1 VEPVRV
7 AVVGA
12 GYWGRKLVYEYMSA
26 ECNKGNVRLASV
38 CDPSPSARLYCKE
51 KLSVKEELLTDN
63 VEDLMEDSKISAV
76 HIATP
81 SPTHFDIARLALE
94 AGKDVLVE
102 KPMTLTSRE
111 AYKLVDLAASRELVL
126 HVGHIFR
133 FNSAVR
139 RARQIL
145 DRGDIG
151 KIYYGRIQWT
161 DSCYFPD
168 RDIIFDLGPHP
179 VDISN
184 QLLHSWPAQVSG
196 FARSYRNSKHHE
208 EIAYGLAEFDDGIFA
223 HMELSWLHPGKV
235 REVTIVGSDAA
246 MVVDCLNQRIV
257 VHGNGETVQV
267 PVDAN
272 NTIESEISW
281 FVDCVDRRYLGV
293 ESGLIGVLTVEVLE
307 AMHKS
312 MWERPSLIGQR
323 VQHDHTAAMVSI
335 LQSIGDDLDRSAF
348 ANDLE
353 ASGLGSERYVEMM
366 SRLGLIRTTATSEG
380 EQYEVTETGLHFL
393 KEYGDIERDLTRT
406 ALNPRQK
413 VPSESR

>member
-1 VEPVRV
+1 VKPVRV
-7 AVVGA
+7 AVIGA
-12 GYWGRKLVYEYMSA
+12 GYWGRKLVYEYMA
-26 ECNKGNVRLASV
+26 AQCNKGNVRLAGI
-38 CDPSPSARLYCKE
+38 CDPSPSARLFCKE
-51 KLSVKEELLTDN
+51 KLSAKEELLTDN
-63 VEDLMEDSKISAV
+63 AEDLMGDSKISAV

-81 SPTHFDIARLALE
+81 NPTHFDIARLALE

-145 DRGDIG
+145 DGGEIG
-151 KIYYGRIQWT
+151 KIFYGRIQWT

-184 QLLHSWPAQVSG
+184 QLFHSWPTQVSG

-208 EIAYGLAEFDDGIFA
+208 EIAYGLAEFDHGIFA
-223 HMELSWLHPGKV
+223 HMELSWLHPGKA

-246 MVVDCLNQRIV
+246 MVVDCLHQRIV
-257 VHGNGETVQV
+257 LHRNGETVEV
-267 PVDAN
+267 PVSAN

-307 AMHKS
+307 AMRKS
-312 MWERPSLIGQR
+312 MWERPLPTAQR
-323 VQHDHTAAMVSI
+323 VQHDHTGAIVSI
-335 LQSIGDDLDRSAF
+335 LQSIGDGLDRGAF
-348 ANDLE
+348 ATDLE
-353 ASGLGSERYVEMM
+353 LGSTGSERYLQMM
-366 SRLGLIRTTATSEG
+366 SRLGLITTTETQEG
-380 EQYEVTETGLHFL
+380 LRYEVTENGLHFL
-393 KEYGDIERDLTRT
+393 SEYGDVERDL
-406 ALNPRQK
+406 AKAPLNPRQK
-413 VPSESR
+413 TPS